1 MKNERFAAPDE
12 YLAKKDEEIDKGF
25 IEGRK
30 KRTKHR
36 KWRKKKETEI
46 FNKERDN
53 ENAIN

>member
-30 KRTKHR
+30 KRTKQR
-36 KWRKKKETEI
+36 KWREKKK
-46 FNKERDN
+46 KKGD
-53 ENAIN
+53 INI